1 MKEMFKSKMLW
12 INAIAILAM
21 IGTSLTG
28 INIPANVSVGLL
40 AIINLILRIITKEEL
55 IWA

>member
-1 MKEMFKSKMLW
+1 MKEIFKSKMLW
-12 INAIAILAM
+12 VNAIAILAM